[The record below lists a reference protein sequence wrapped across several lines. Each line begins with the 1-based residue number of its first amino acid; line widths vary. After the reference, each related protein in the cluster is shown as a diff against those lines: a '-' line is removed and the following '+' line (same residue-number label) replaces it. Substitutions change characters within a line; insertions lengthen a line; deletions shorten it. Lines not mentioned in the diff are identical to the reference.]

1 MSEKLNDV
9 KKLLTEYINKHNG
22 TLYVYDSLLVCF
34 CQPYMIIYE
43 DDKRDG
49 THNCSIQI
57 DGSLIVS
64 MAYDLDGEFIVH
76 KRRNSVMNFFNSFST
91 NLCPIK
97 EISDYAVYF
106 QNQNLKTSLCHIFQ
120 DHEYTQYLQSID
132 FHEMSLKEK
141 TLQVQ
146 YPIHQNNARF
156 LKVKDIENLIEQL
169 YQTQRVFN
177 FYKKR
182 SF

>member
-1 MSEKLNDV
+1 MSDKLNDV
-9 KKLLTEYINKHNG
+9 KELLKEYITKHNG

-43 DDKRDG
+43 DDKREG
-49 THNCSIQI
+49 AYNCSAHI
-57 DGSLIVS
+57 DGSLTVS
-64 MAYDLDGEFIVH
+64 MAYNQDGEFIVQ
-76 KRRNSVMNFFNSFST
+76 KRQNSVMKFFNSFST
-91 NLCPIK
+91 NLSPIK

-106 QNQNLKTSLCHIFQ
+106 QNENVKTILRHMFQ
-120 DHEYTQYLQSID
+120 DYEYTQYLQSIE
-132 FHEMSLKEK
+132 FHEISLKEK

-146 YPIHQNNARF
+146 YPIHQKNARF
-156 LKVKDIENLIEQL
+156 LKVRDIENLIKQL
-169 YQTQRVFN
+169 YQTQRVFD